1 MQPFLANAFD
11 YEFYHIKPAINL
23 NYYLDYA
30 TTYAKLLAK
39 LARNCYEGI
48 IVWNYYYV
56 PLIAKRGE
64 RRIVDVTDIT
74 RPITHNRLVK
84 GLTVDVVEDH
94 YLQAMD
100 LIIVQVVEKLEEYSK
115 KYPGTLIRY
124 VPNGVDVDRF
134 RPDPGVRRE
143 FDSCF
148 LGKIEEQ
155 YHVAELIE
163 AIAGSGTSSL
173 FIGGGRDLEG
183 YREIAR
189 RRGADITFQ
198 GLVPHEDVPGL
209 LNKCRFGL
217 QPAKHGGPLK
227 LFEYLACGL
236 PVISRQPGDESIRE
250 GIFLATDGTAEQYAE
265 RLTELANIPD
275 EEYDV
280 LSEKCRQE
288 SMEFSLDAMGRR
300 YCEAISEAMS

>member
-1 MQPFLANAFD
+1 MQPFLSNAFE
-11 YEFYHIKPAINL
+11 YEFFHIRPATNL

-39 LARNCYEGI
+39 LAGNRYDGI

-64 RRIVDVTDIT
+64 KRIVDVTDIT

-84 GLTVDVVEDH
+84 GLTVDVVQDH

-115 KYPGTLIRY
+115 NLPGTLVRY

-134 RPDPGVRRE
+134 RPDPGVPKE

-155 YHVAELIE
+155 YHIAELIE
-163 AIAGSGTSSL
+163 AIARSKTSSL
-173 FIGGGRDLEG
+173 FIGGGRDLEA
-183 YREIAR
+183 YREMASR
-189 RRGADITFQ
+189 RDADITFQ

-217 QPAKHGGPLK
+217 QPARHGGPLK

-236 PVISRQPGDESIRE
+236 PVISRQAGDESIRE
-250 GIFLATDGTAEQYAE
+250 GIFLAPDGTAEQYAE
-265 RLTELANIPD
+265 RLSALAD
-275 EEYDV
+275 MSEEEYEV
-280 LSEKCRQE
+280 LSERCRRE
-288 SMEFSLDAMGRR
+288 SLEFSLDSMGRR
-300 YCEAISEAMS
+300 YCEAISEVMS

>member
-1 MQPFLANAFD
+1 MQPFLTSEFE
-11 YEFYHIKPAINL
+11 YEFFHIKPVTKL

-30 TTYAKLLAK
+30 TTYAKLLSK
-39 LARNCYEGI
+39 LAGNCYDGI

-64 RRIVDVTDIT
+64 KRIVDVTDIT
-74 RPITHNRLVK
+74 RPITHNRRVK
-84 GLTVDVVEDH
+84 GLTVDVVQNH

-100 LIIVQVVEKLEEYSK
+100 LIIVQVVEKLDEYSK
-115 KYPGTLIRY
+115 SFPGTLIRY

-134 RPDPGVRRE
+134 RPDPGVRKE

-155 YHVAELIE
+155 YHVTELIE
-163 AIAGSGTSSL
+163 AIARSGTSSL

-183 YREIAR
+183 YKEIAR
-189 RRGADITFQ
+189 SRGADITFQ

-236 PVISRQPGDESIRE
+236 PVISRQPGDDTIRE
-250 GIFLATDGTAEQYAE
+250 GIFLAPDGTAEQYAE
-265 RLTELANIPD
+265 KLSNLVDMPG
-275 EEYDV
+275 EEYEV
-280 LSEKCRQE
+280 LSERCRQG
-288 SMEFSLDAMGRR
+288 SLEFSLDAMGRR
-300 YCEAISEAMS
+300 YCEAISEVLT